1 MKIEIRSLKIARS
14 LSEETTAYTADVYVD
29 GVKTFAASNH
39 GHGGCDM
46 YHRYPTA
53 KVDEAAVNAWLATNV
68 APDGPWEADP
78 AQRAPYDTGHTCNLE
93 TFVGRF
99 IEAAERETD
108 RKRIAKKFDGMLSKS
123 VAALRPD
130 GAFVTFKA
138 APTTANLAAVRKAKP
153 DFVVLNDADE
163 ATKRKGLLAYCP
175 DYAALETATD
185 HGEAMYERFRE
196 GRTTLADAR
205 YLLAENDR
213 AAKPCA
219 DTRAHLL
226 GIIATQEAAE
236 QAYRDDRMQRAA
248 RDAAGAL
255 IGQVS

>member
-1 MKIEIRSLKIARS
+1 MKIEIRNLKIARS

-29 GVKTFAASNH
+29 GTKTFAASNH
-39 GHGGCDM
+39 GHGGCDT

-68 APDGPWEADP
+68 APDGPYEADP
-78 AQRAPYDTGHTCNLE
+78 AQRGAWDNGHTCNLE
-93 TFVGRF
+93 TFMGRF

-108 RKRIAKKFDGMLSKS
+108 RKRIAKKYDGILAKS
-123 VAALRPD
+123 IAGLRD
-130 GAFVTFKA
+130 GGLVTWKA
-138 APTTANLAAVRKAKP
+138 APTAANLASLRKSKP
-153 DFVVLNDADE
+153 EIVLLNDADD

-175 DYAALETATD
+175 DYAALEQTTD
-185 HGEAMYERFRE
+185 YEEAMYERFRE

-213 AAKPCA
+213 AAKPCP

-226 GIIATQEAAE
+226 DIIATQEAAE
-236 QAYRDDRMQRAA
+236 QAYRNE
-248 RDAAGAL
+248 RDAARA
-255 IGQVS
+255 VA

>member
-14 LSEETTAYTADVYVD
+14 LSEETTAYTADIYVD

-46 YHRYPTA
+46 YHRYPSA
-53 KVDEAAVNAWLATNV
+53 KVDEAQVNAWLATNV
-68 APDGPWEADP
+68 APDGPYEADP
-78 AQRAPYDTGHTCNLE
+78 AKRGAWDTGHTCTLE
-93 TFVGRF
+93 TLVGRH

-108 RKRIAKKFDGMLSKS
+108 RKRIAKKFDGILAKAIG
-123 VAALRPD
+123 VLRPD
-130 GAFVTFKA
+130 GSFATFKA
-138 APTTANLAAVRKAKP
+138 APTAANLAAVKARHTTY
-153 DFVVLNDADE
+153 VVINDAAD
-163 ATKRKGLLAYCP
+163 ATKRTALLAYCP
-175 DYAALETATD
+175 DYASLETAPD
-185 HGEAMYERFRE
+185 YEEGVYERFRE

-205 YLLAENDR
+205 YMLAKEST

-219 DTRAHLL
+219 DTLAHLRD
-226 GIIATQEAAE
+226 IIATQEAAE

-255 IGQVS
+255 VGQVS

>member
-1 MKIEIRSLKIARS
+1 MKIEIRNLKIARS
-14 LSEETTAYTADVYVD
+14 LSEETTAYTADIYVD
-29 GVKTFAASNH
+29 GVKSFAASNH
-39 GHGGCDM
+39 GTGGCDM

-68 APDGPWEADP
+68 APDGPYEADP
-78 AQRAPYDTGHTCNLE
+78 AQRGAWDTGHTCDLE
-93 TFVGRF
+93 VFVGRH
-99 IEAAERETD
+99 IETAERETD

-138 APTTANLAAVRKAKP
+138 APTPANIAAVRKAKP
-153 DFVVLNDADE
+153 DFVVLNDAAD
-163 ATKRKGLLAYCP
+163 ATKRTGLLAYCP

-185 HGEAMYERFRE
+185 HEEAMYERFRE

-205 YLLAENDR
+205 YLLADNDR

-226 GIIATQEAAE
+226 DIIATQEAAE
-236 QAYRDDRMQRAA
+236 AAYRDDRMQRAA